1 MAKAVIGEETRL
13 KLAEDRLSQSAR
25 PSEAHSPMLSLSAL
39 GRAFIFDLVPTPLN
53 DSGEPASALTEPDK
67 KKGPKPKSKSEPA
80 DSSSLFIDKDW
91 VAEHARQ
98 VSRMLVGGMKVVG
111 LYVWVSDAAFKNSTI
126 MLCQTVKGVAD
137 AAPVLEG
144 DWDERLLLHICY
156 SPRRRTSALTTSTL
170 GNFPEIC
177 EIHRLSRLNLM
188 TLSDALRHVIS
199 VHAKDLT
206 GAKALIDGKLAID
219 YPDFQVQATGYGLL
233 NIFHMNSMLL
243 TAQVVDSESYSS
255 DGVHEV
261 ELLLPFLSNRSIEGD
276 VVGLL
281 SFSGLICSFAYLN
294 SKEPISQA
302 VTDIKG
308 DIIKSL
314 QSRLDIICDEV
325 DADSGNNHDEGRNEI
340 SVEKPV
346 PQLVLLTLSLPFPRR
361 VFAPWLAG
369 VYVCDYLQPSETVEV
384 FKDHCMELLSM
395 KAPMDVSTILEPEKE
410 VLSFKTKSFF
420 DLAMPSNSEI
430 HLMENKSKHDGG
442 GDSSN
447 SKSAKPD
454 QINANIT
461 ILHHKSGESTV
472 EEMITKV
479 KSGCRK
485 RKKTKTADSEK
496 MKSDS
501 PRSVH
506 ESLMKEIQLKLPT
519 KSELCFKCLSKS
531 WFSLISDPQFARRRF
546 DAAVAPTYKLLNVVN
561 YSEAYCV
568 DIESALC
575 DDS

>member
-13 KLAEDRLSQSAR
+13 KLAEDRLSQSAL
-25 PSEAHSPMLSLSAL
+25 PSEVGLLIGKFSSAL

-53 DSGEPASALTEPDK
+53 DSGEPACALIEPDK

-111 LYVWVSDAAFKNSTI
+111 LYVWVSDAAFKNSTM

-137 AAPVLEG
+137 AARGLEG

-156 SPRRRTSALTTSTL
+156 SPRRWSCRNCSLSSNITSSSLRPCDFKMGKVLTSLQTYKCIY
-170 GNFPEIC
+170 NFNI
-177 EIHRLSRLNLM
+177 RLPILRDSESKFQ
-188 TLSDALRHVIS
+188 TLSDVLRHVIS
-199 VHAKDLT
+199 VHTKELT
-206 GAKALIDGKLAID
+206 GAKALIDGKL
-219 YPDFQVQATGYGLL
+219 
-233 NIFHMNSMLL
+233 
-243 TAQVVDSESYSS
+243 VVESESYSS

-261 ELLLPFLSNRSIEGD
+261 ELLLPFLNNRSIEACSQGD

-281 SFSGLICSFAYLN
+281 SFSGMICSFAYLN
-294 SKEPISQA
+294 SKEPTSQA
-302 VTDIKG
+302 VTNIKG

-325 DADSGNNHDEGRNEI
+325 DADSGNNHDEARHEI

-346 PQLVLLTLSLPFPRR
+346 PQLVLLTLRKGCSLPFPRR

-410 VLSFKTKSFF
+410 VLSFKTKSFY

-442 GDSSN
+442 GESSN
-447 SKSAKPD
+447 SKSAKPGH
-454 QINANIT
+454 INAVAAGL
-461 ILHHKSGESTV
+461 ILLL
-472 EEMITKV
+472 
-479 KSGCRK
+479 
-485 RKKTKTADSEK
+485 
-496 MKSDS
+496 
-501 PRSVH
+501 SV
-506 ESLMKEIQLKLPT
+506 LIGFVLFFLKG
-519 KSELCFKCLSKS
+519 
-531 WFSLISDPQFARRRF
+531 
-546 DAAVAPTYKLLNVVN
+546 
-561 YSEAYCV
+561 
-568 DIESALC
+568 
-575 DDS
+575 